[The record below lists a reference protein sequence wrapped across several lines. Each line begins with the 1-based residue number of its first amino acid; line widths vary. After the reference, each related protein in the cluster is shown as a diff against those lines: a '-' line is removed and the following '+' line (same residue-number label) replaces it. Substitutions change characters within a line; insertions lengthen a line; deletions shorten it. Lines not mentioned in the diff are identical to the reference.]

1 MKVPLNEAAGV
12 EGRLALKD
20 KDEDTIEEWG

>member
-1 MKVPLNEAAGV
+1 MKVNLAEKAGV

-20 KDEDTIEEWG
+20 EDEDTIEEWG